1 MKTMRVYN
9 IVEDI
14 KVRDF
19 TFDIA
24 WFNAPYLE
32 DIENKKYE
40 ELTNQNIGLHFYYDK
55 LKDKEVAKITMDL
68 IAMKITILYK

>member
-1 MKTMRVYN
+1 MRVYN

-24 WFNAPYLE
+24 WLNRPYLE
-32 DIENKKYE
+32 DIVNKKYE
-40 ELTNQNIGLHFYYDK
+40 ELTNQNIGLHFYYDE
-55 LKDKEVAKITMDL
+55 LKDKEVAQITMDL
-68 IAMKITILYK
+68 IAMKIIILYK